1 MNMEIILKDGTKLY
15 PSYAP
20 EHRKPVLE
28 YYANLF
34 EIGELIS
41 WKVI

>member
-1 MNMEIILKDGTKLY
+1 MNMEIILKDGSKLY

-20 EHRKPVLE
+20 DNRFEILK
-28 YYANLF
+28 YYAQLF
-34 EIGELIS
+34 ERGQLIS